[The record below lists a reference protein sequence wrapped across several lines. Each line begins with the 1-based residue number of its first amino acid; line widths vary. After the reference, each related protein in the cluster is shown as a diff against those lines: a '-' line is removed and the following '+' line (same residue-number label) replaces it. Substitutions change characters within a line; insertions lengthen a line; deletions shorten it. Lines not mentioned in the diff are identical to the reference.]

1 MVEVPK
7 TYRRLHTV
15 FESVERRRDR
25 PIPLRGAATQPPGG
39 IGGGSR
45 FVAAPADPA
54 DLDPAAVDALGAALG
69 PAVQAIVGLYLAC
82 RLEGERYVECFA
94 RLGAPTYG
102 AILHEALHGF
112 AGMAISYPEPAVA

>member
-7 TYRRLHTV
+7 AYRRAQTV
-15 FESVERRRDR
+15 FESGERRRDR
-25 PIPLRGAATQPPGG
+25 HVPLRGPATQPPGAT
-39 IGGGSR
+39 GSR
-45 FVAAPADPA
+45 AVPPPADPA
-54 DLDPAAVDALGAALG
+54 DLDPAGVDALGAALG

-112 AGMAISYPEPAVA
+112 AGIAISYPEPAVA